1 MGRQPF
7 QDEGRGL
14 IALFCRSTQQ
24 WRPIHDPVIPQKRP
38 VISHIAD
45 VT

>member
-14 IALFCRSTQQ
+14 IAVFCRSTQQ
-24 WRPIHDPVIPQKRP
+24 WSPIHDPVIPQKRLAL
-38 VISHIAD
+38 SQIAD